1 MKTGLLIVAI
11 VVSALCIGY
20 LWAIL
25 IKADRVADFF
35 LSALC
40 CCKLVTILI
49 IKWFVSM
56 SFTLS
61 LLFFLI
67 LILMLIFVDSIIDLK
82 FLRSSF
88 FYNDDPKHIFH
99 VIVTNVL
106 FVSMILIMPTG

>member
-20 LWAIL
+20 ILSIL

-40 CCKLVTILI
+40 GCKLVTILI

-61 LLFFLI
+61 LRFFLI

-82 FLRSSF
+82 FLRSSL
-88 FYNDDPKHIFH
+88 FYNDDSKYILH

-106 FVSMILIMPTG
+106 FVSMIFVMLAG